1 MRASS
6 PQKKRR
12 LGQLLLTVFLLAL
25 FSGVLAD
32 LHPTH
37 AAAPALVEEAAPLP
51 CADEEPYHLVEHV
64 DCPSGFCLQCSACT
78 LLLQSTL
85 TSTLPESSLAA
96 HWFAFT
102 APLFAFRLERPPKH
116 LS

>member
-12 LGQLLLTVFLLAL
+12 LGQLLLMVFLLAL

-37 AAAPALVEEAAPLP
+37 AAPLP